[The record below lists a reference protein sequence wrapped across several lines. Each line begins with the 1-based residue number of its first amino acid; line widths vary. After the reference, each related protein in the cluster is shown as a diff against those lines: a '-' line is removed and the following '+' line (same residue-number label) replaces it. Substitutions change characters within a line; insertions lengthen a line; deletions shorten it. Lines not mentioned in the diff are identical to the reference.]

1 MVLAQR
7 FLRSLFLC
15 FALLL
20 IVCLADEVRK
30 DDKVKTIRAS
40 DVSTRMLSRSGKIMM
55 VRDDDDDDDDD
66 NDNDDDNDDDTGDND
81 DDANDNEDN
90 DDDDEDFSD
99 SNEELLS
106 FEVEKIEEKD
116 ADGMDVGKLEKHFVD
131 SLDDVKFTFSPV
143 DSQSSLQGL
152 PVINVN
158 MSAFLVE
165 QMATLDLIVYLFRRG
180 GSVTFGTETFAV
192 QSGTVKFNIKISD
205 WDFCDGTPADCS
217 EGKSGEF
224 LDLKLKIKSKGLP
237 AEVDDEDRKKAAKP
251 AICKDNDN
259 DDTDDQNDSSDNDDD
274 CPFIFDVGGDSEML
288 LNQGVVT
295 DDDKY
300 TAMPL
305 GFPKFEFE
313 DGEKKFVFRIPKF
326 NQNVL
331 IDPSV
336 NVGRIKSAASWSQLN
351 TGLALLLYII
361 TSLHFFL
368 FNNL

>member
-1 MVLAQR
+1 M
-7 FLRSLFLC
+7 
-15 FALLL
+15 
-20 IVCLADEVRK
+20 VCLADEVRK
-30 DDKVKTIRAS
+30 DDEVKTIRAS

-81 DDANDNEDN
+81 DDANDNEDDDDDD

-192 QSGTVKFNIKISD
+192 QSGTVKFNIKVSD
-205 WDFCDGTPADCS
+205 PLQDY
-217 EGKSGEF
+217 
-224 LDLKLKIKSKGLP
+224 
-237 AEVDDEDRKKAAKP
+237 
-251 AICKDNDN
+251 
-259 DDTDDQNDSSDNDDD
+259 
-274 CPFIFDVGGDSEML
+274 FIFW
-288 LNQGVVT
+288 T
-295 DDDKY
+295 
-300 TAMPL
+300 
-305 GFPKFEFE
+305 
-313 DGEKKFVFRIPKF
+313 R
-326 NQNVL
+326 
-331 IDPSV
+331 
-336 NVGRIKSAASWSQLN
+336 
-351 TGLALLLYII
+351 
-361 TSLHFFL
+361 
-368 FNNL
+368 

>member
-237 AEVDDEDRKKAAKP
+237 AEVDDEDRKKASKP